1 MTLPNPNRFDDIE
14 FTRYDIILIILY
26 LICVL
31 LFGWEIMLLMLVIA
45 TFAIGF
51 IVFIAICFHL
61 CCFPCSRQAVF
72 VPGT

>member
-26 LICVL
+26 FICVL
-31 LFGWEIMLLMLVIA
+31 LFGWEIMLLMLVIS

-61 CCFPCSRQAVF
+61 CCFPSSRQAVF